1 MRMRSV
7 LLVIGFAAAFA
18 WTAPA
23 AAHHSFTAEFDA
35 TKPVKLRG
43 TLTKMEWINPHGWIY
58 IDVKGEDGTVV
69 NWAIEAGA
77 PNGLLRRGLRRT
89 DFPLGI
95 EVVIEGYRSKD
106 GTAKANGQKFTFADG
121 RNFFLGSSL
130 NSN

>member
-1 MRMRSV
+1 MRPV
-7 LLVIGFAAAFA
+7 LLAAGFAVAVASA
-18 WTAPA
+18 GPA

-69 NWAIEAGA
+69 NWGIEAGA

-89 DFPLGI
+89 DFPIGT
-95 EVVIEGYRSKD
+95 EVVIEGY
-106 GTAKANGQKFTFADG
+106 QIG
-121 RNFFLGSSL
+121 RAHV
-130 NSN
+130 

>member
-1 MRMRSV
+1 M
-7 LLVIGFAAAFA
+7 GFAAVASM
-18 WTAPA
+18 APVV
-23 AAHHSFTAEFDA
+23 AHHSFTAEFDA

-43 TLTKMEWINPHGWIY
+43 TLTKMDWINPHGWIY

-89 DFPLGI
+89 DFPLGT

-106 GTAKANGQKFTFADG
+106 GTAKANGQKVTFADG

-130 NSN
+130 EQN

>member
-1 MRMRSV
+1 MKAV

-18 WTAPA
+18 SMTPV

-69 NWAIEAGA
+69 NWGIEAGA

-89 DFPLGI
+89 DFPIGTEI
-95 EVVIEGYRSKD
+95 VIEGYRAKD
-106 GTAKANGQKFTFADG
+106 GTAKANGQKVTFADG

-130 NSN
+130 GAN

>member
-1 MRMRSV
+1 MRSV
-7 LLVIGFAAAFA
+7 LLAIGF
-18 WTAPA
+18 TALASMAPVV
-23 AAHHSFTAEFDA
+23 AHHSFTAEFDA

-58 IDVKGEDGTVV
+58 IDVKGEDGKVV
-69 NWAIEAGA
+69 NWGIEAGA

-95 EVVIEGYRSKD
+95 EVVIEGYRAKD
-106 GTAKANGQKFTFADG
+106 GTAKANGQKVTFADG

-130 NSN
+130 ESPGGP

>member
-1 MRMRSV
+1 MRSV
-7 LLVIGFAAAFA
+7 LLVIGFAAFA
-18 WTAPA
+18 SAGPVV
-23 AAHHSFTAEFDA
+23 AHHSFTAEFDA

-58 IDVKGEDGTVV
+58 IDVKGEDGKVV
-69 NWAIEAGA
+69 NWGIEAGA

-95 EVVIEGYRSKD
+95 EVVIEGYRAKD
-106 GTAKANGQKFTFADG
+106 GTAKANGQKVTFADG

-130 NSN
+130 EAGAP

>member
-1 MRMRSV
+1 MRFV
-7 LLVIGFAAAFA
+7 LVAVGLFAAAGSVV
-18 WTAPA
+18 
-23 AAHHSFTAEFDA
+23 AHHSFTAEFDA

-69 NWAIEAGA
+69 NWGIEAGA

-89 DFPLGI
+89 DFPIGA
-95 EVVIEGYRSKD
+95 EVVIEGYRAKD
-106 GTAKANGQKFTFADG
+106 GTNKANGQKVTFADG

-130 NSN
+130 EAN

>member
-1 MRMRSV
+1 MRLV
-7 LLVIGFAAAFA
+7 LVAAGLFAAAGSV
-18 WTAPA
+18 

-58 IDVKGEDGTVV
+58 IDVTGEDGKVV
-69 NWAIEAGA
+69 NWGIEAGA

-89 DFPLGI
+89 DFPIGV
-95 EVVIEGYRSKD
+95 EVVIEGYRAKD
-106 GTAKANGQKFTFADG
+106 GTAKANGQKVTFADG

-130 NSN
+130 EAGAP